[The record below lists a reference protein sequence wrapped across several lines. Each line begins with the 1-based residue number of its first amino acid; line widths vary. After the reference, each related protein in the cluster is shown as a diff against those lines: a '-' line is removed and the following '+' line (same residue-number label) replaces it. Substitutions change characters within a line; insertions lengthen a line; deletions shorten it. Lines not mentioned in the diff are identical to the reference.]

1 MSENALPGM
10 LGLMVKEGK
19 RRLLPLTVVFAA
31 VALLVL
37 GIGLT
42 MPKKWDAQML
52 IIVETDDVI
61 KPLMEGRA
69 AMTKPSTQ
77 MALVMQ
83 VVMGH
88 KVLRQLATDAGIL
101 APKTSPQDSEKI
113 VGAFRNRIKID
124 NKTDEIVR
132 ISYSDDDPKRAA
144 RVTNMIGKTFIDQ
157 SAALKA
163 SESREAF
170 NFIDNRVKEYGQKL
184 TEAHKNLLDYYR
196 GESTAKPAG
205 KAVAVV
211 TPAPAGADG
220 EPAAPRPR
228 PSAPVSGRISAE
240 ELASLRVEAAT
251 LEAQLGRKS
260 TAALA
265 QDTKTEEQAR
275 QHVAQAQSDLDK
287 LLATFTDEHP
297 DVRKARRDLAVAKS
311 ELQRA
316 EDARLEVEKA
326 RAQTARLDD
335 EVAQAARARL
345 AEVQT
350 KIAAAT
356 GRRPP
361 RSATIL
367 ASRAVA
373 AEEAQTEK
381 DPEMRGVGQDT
392 RQSELFRVYDS
403 TREVYQDLLKRREN
417 ARVSMDLDAEHRGFT
432 MRVQEEA
439 EVPATASSLRLMHI
453 SMIGL
458 LLAIAI
464 PIGLLFAI
472 VKFDRRVRMPQQI
485 ERLAHV
491 PLLVSIPY
499 EPGRYRSLSRGTN
512 LKVALLIGGV
522 FAVYGT
528 TFIIKILAT

>member
-1 MSENALPGM
+1 MIR
-10 LGLMVKEGK
+10 EGK
-19 RRLLPLTVVFAA
+19 RRLLPLTVVFTV

-52 IIVETDDVI
+52 IIVDTDDVI

-83 VVMGH
+83 VVLGH
-88 KVLRQLATDAGIL
+88 KTLKQLALDSGVL
-101 APKTSPQDSEKI
+101 PPRSSPQDSEKI
-113 VGAFRNRIKID
+113 ISAFRNRIKID

-132 ISYSDDDPKRAA
+132 ISYSDNDPRRAA
-144 RVTNMIGKTFIDQ
+144 RITNLIGKTFIDS
-157 SAALKA
+157 SAQLKEN
-163 SESREAF
+163 ESREAF

-184 TEAHKNLLDYYR
+184 TDAHKKLLDYYR
-196 GESTAKPAG
+196 GESTVRPSG
-205 KAVAVV
+205 KAVAVAPSAGEDAPS
-211 TPAPAGADG
+211 PAPARVV
-220 EPAAPRPR
+220 PA
-228 PSAPVSGRISAE
+228 GTRISSE

-260 TAALA
+260 QAALI
-265 QDTKTEEQAR
+265 QDTKNEEQAR
-275 QHVAQAQSDLDK
+275 QHVAQAQSDLDR
-287 LLATFTDEHP
+287 LRATFTDEHP
-297 DVRKARRDLAVAKS
+297 DVRKARRDLDVAKA

-316 EDARLEVEKA
+316 DDARLEVEKA

-335 EVAQAARARL
+335 EVAQAARTRL
-345 AEVQT
+345 AEVQA

-356 GRRPP
+356 GRPVR
-361 RSATIL
+361 RSVASTLL

-373 AEEAQTEK
+373 DEAADK

-392 RQSELFRVYDS
+392 KQSELFRVYDS
-403 TREVYQDLLKRREN
+403 TRELYQDLLKRREN

-453 SMIGL
+453 AIIGL

-472 VKFDRRVRMPQQI
+472 VKFDRRVRTPQQI

-491 PLLVSIPY
+491 PLLVSIPF
-499 EPGRYRSLSRGTN
+499 EPGRRAQGRSRD

-522 FAVYGT
+522 FVVYGT
-528 TFIIKILAT
+528 TFLIKILST

>member
-1 MSENALPGM
+1 
-10 LGLMVKEGK
+10 MVREGK
-19 RRLLPLTVVFAA
+19 RRLLPLTVVFTA
-31 VALLVL
+31 VALVVL

-52 IIVETDDVI
+52 IIVDTDDVM

-69 AMTKPSTQ
+69 PMTKPQTQ
-77 MALVMQ
+77 LALVQQ
-83 VVMGH
+83 VVLGH
-88 KVLRQLATDAGIL
+88 KVLKQLATDSGL
-101 APKTSPQDSEKI
+101 VPPRTSPQDQEKI
-113 VGAFRNRIKID
+113 VSAFRNRIKID
-124 NKTDEIVR
+124 AKTDEIVR
-132 ISYSDDDPKRAA
+132 IGYSDNDPQRAA
-144 RVTNMIGKTFIDQ
+144 RITNLIGKTFIDQ
-157 SAALKA
+157 SAQLKA

-170 NFIDNRVKEYGQKL
+170 TFIDNRVKEYGQKL
-184 TEAHKNLLDYYR
+184 MDAHKKLLDYYR
-196 GESTAKPAG
+196 GESGVRPPG
-205 KAVAVV
+205 KTAVAAAAPGEVAPA
-211 TPAPAGADG
+211 TAPAPS
-220 EPAAPRPR
+220 RPTGGTG
-228 PSAPVSGRISAE
+228 SRISPE
-240 ELASLRVEAAT
+240 QLASLRVEAAT

-260 TAALA
+260 QAAIA
-265 QDTKTEEQAR
+265 QDTKNEELAR

-297 DVRKARRDLAVAKS
+297 DVRKARRDLAVAKEELRRS
-311 ELQRA
+311 E
-316 EDARLEVEKA
+316 EARLEVEKA

-345 AEVQT
+345 EEVQA

-361 RSATIL
+361 RSVSMLT
-367 ASRAVA
+367 SRAVA
-373 AEEAQTEK
+373 EDGVEK

-392 RQSELFRVYDS
+392 TQSELFRVYDS

-417 ARVSMDLDAEHRGFT
+417 ARVSMDLDAEHRTFT

-453 SMIGL
+453 SIIGL
-458 LLAIAI
+458 ILAVAV
-464 PIGLLFAI
+464 PIGLLFGI

-491 PLLVSIPY
+491 PLLVSIPF
-499 EPGRYRSLSRGTN
+499 EPGRYRSLSRRRD

-522 FAVYGT
+522 FVVYGT
-528 TFIIKILAT
+528 TFLIKILAT

>member
-1 MSENALPGM
+1 MSENGLPGM

-31 VALLVL
+31 VALVVL

-61 KPLMEGRA
+61 KPLMEGVA
-69 AMTKPSTQ
+69 PMAKPSTQ

-88 KVLRQLATDAGIL
+88 KVLRQLALDAGIL
-101 APKTSPQDSEKI
+101 PPKTSPQDTEKI
-113 VGAFRNRIKID
+113 VSAFRNRIKID

-132 ISYSDDDPKRAA
+132 ISYNDNDAKRAA
-144 RVTNMIGKTFIDQ
+144 RVTNMIGKTFMDE

-163 SESREAF
+163 SESREAYT
-170 NFIDNRVKEYGQKL
+170 FIDNRVKEYGQKL
-184 TEAHKNLLDYYR
+184 TDAHKKLLDYYR
-196 GESTAKPAG
+196 GESTTKPLG
-205 KAVAVV
+205 KALAVV
-211 TPAPAGADG
+211 APAPQPADG
-220 EPAAPRPR
+220 EPAAPRAVVP
-228 PSAPVSGRISAE
+228 AGGRISAE
-240 ELASLRVEAAT
+240 QLASLRVEAAT

-260 TAALA
+260 SAAMA
-265 QDTKTEEQAR
+265 QDSRNEEQAR
-275 QHVAQAQSDLDK
+275 QHVAQAQSDLDR

-297 DVRKARRDLAVAKS
+297 DVRKARRDLAVAKAELERS
-311 ELQRA
+311 E
-316 EDARLEVEKA
+316 EARLEVEKA

-345 AEVQT
+345 AEVQA

-356 GRRPP
+356 GRRAP
-361 RSATIL
+361 RVGGTIL
-367 ASRAVA
+367 AARAVTDDA
-373 AEEAQTEK
+373 TER

-403 TREVYQDLLKRREN
+403 TREVYQDLLKRREK

-453 SMIGL
+453 SIIGL
-458 LLAIAI
+458 VLAVAI
-464 PIGLLFAI
+464 PLGLLFLI
-472 VKFDRRVRMPQQI
+472 VKLDRRVRMPQQI

-499 EPGRYRSLSRGTN
+499 EPGRYRSLSRGQN
-512 LKVALLIGGV
+512 LKVALLIAGV
-522 FAVYGT
+522 FVVYGT
-528 TFIIKILAT
+528 TFLIKILAT